1 MNVKLILVLFTVSF
15 LFTYSSCSKGD
26 DTPETV
32 SENIVFNVA
41 YASANGAQKMD
52 MYLPANRN
60 TASTKSLIV
69 IHGGAWVVGD
79 KTEMNEIVDSLRKR
93 LPGYAVFNLNYRLS
107 QAGQNLFP
115 VPNNDVHEAITYI
128 LSKKDEY
135 KISDKLAILGV
146 SAGGQLGLLEAY
158 TNNTSGKIKA
168 VIAAFPPTDLT
179 DMWNNPAG
187 TANNTRLVLQNYMG
201 SPQGTNPVGYATAS
215 PINAA
220 TAQSVPTQLFHGT
233 ADTVV
238 RYQQSVSL
246 RNKLQTLSV
255 PVQYTEYPGANHGWG
270 QPQISDTYAKIQ
282 AFLQQYVQ

>member
-1 MNVKLILVLFTVSF
+1 MNVKLIFALFTVSF

-26 DTPETV
+26 DTPAGVT
-32 SENIVFNVA
+32 ENVIFNVP
-41 YASANGAQKMD
+41 YATASVSQKMD
-52 MYLPANRN
+52 VYLPAGRS

-79 KTEMNEIVDSLRKR
+79 KTEMNEYVDSIRKR
-93 LPGYAVFNLNYRLS
+93 LPAYAVFNLNYRLS

-135 KISDKLAILGV
+135 KISDKLSILGV
-146 SAGGQLGLLEAY
+146 SAGGQMALMEAY
-158 TNNTSGKIKA
+158 INNTTGKIKA

-187 TANNTRLVLQNYMG
+187 TANNTRLLLQNYMG
-201 SPQGTNPVGYATAS
+201 AAQGTNPVGYSNAS
-215 PINAA
+215 PINQA
-220 TAQSVPTQLFHGT
+220 TAQSPPTQLFHGT

-238 RYQQSVSL
+238 RYQQSIAL

-282 AFLQQYVQ
+282 AFLTQYVQ